1 MGWYDLPDN
10 TTGELTTILGA
21 DIEAVEGLVGLPL
34 GYRVRVLT
42 SVISGVA
49 IALAYA
55 WQIGLV
61 ALACVPFIAIAG
73 MLQVCCSRRKVI
85 EPIDGLSA
93 PTIMEN
99 GLRGISSV
107 QAYNLEEKVGNDY
120 ERALEPESAGKVR
133 SGIIA
138 GCVFGFSQFAVFV
151 SFAVVF
157 LVGSQLLVST
167 TIDFESFFT
176 SVLAVMFGA
185 LGASQVSAD
194 FNSRQRGLISAARI
208 FGTFE
213 GPTDGSDEDGGDV
226 VPIQGNIRFDKCEF
240 SYPSR
245 PDFPIFYKSSDRDGV
260 SLSVDQKESIGLVGR
275 SGSGKSTI
283 LQIIMRFY
291 ESTGGSATLDGTE
304 FSALNV
310 SHLRSNVGYVGQMP
324 TLESPRLFCFVM

>member
-107 QAYNLEEKVGNDY
+107 QAYNLEEKVGND
-120 ERALEPESAGKVR
+120 
-133 SGIIA
+133 
-138 GCVFGFSQFAVFV
+138 
-151 SFAVVF
+151 
-157 LVGSQLLVST
+157 
-167 TIDFESFFT
+167 
-176 SVLAVMFGA
+176 
-185 LGASQVSAD
+185 
-194 FNSRQRGLISAARI
+194 
-208 FGTFE
+208 
-213 GPTDGSDEDGGDV
+213 
-226 VPIQGNIRFDKCEF
+226 
-240 SYPSR
+240 
-245 PDFPIFYKSSDRDGV
+245 
-260 SLSVDQKESIGLVGR
+260 
-275 SGSGKSTI
+275 
-283 LQIIMRFY
+283 
-291 ESTGGSATLDGTE
+291 
-304 FSALNV
+304 
-310 SHLRSNVGYVGQMP
+310 
-324 TLESPRLFCFVM
+324 